1 MAQLVQPADGL
12 QLTEHLFDELACAL
26 TDRIPSVPR
35 RAPMAP
41 SIGGPIARDRLWFF
55 TTYSF
60 RRGSLFPAGFF
71 KSEDTSALIYVPDL
85 DEPTFER
92 TDMNEGTL
100 RLTWQATSKDK
111 VQAYW
116 GNNTR
121 SLIPNLSGSQ
131 LDPLFIAPEAGS
143 ESVFPAAAYQV
154 SWIRPQTNRILF
166 EAGVSVQRVAV
177 DNVAL
182 DAATQLARGNENR
195 FDARP
200 DLYGTFEA
208 TTLTI
213 SRNQGFFSGGTVAH
227 WSQRNTTFRASM
239 SYVTGSH
246 NLKVGIMQAQKW
258 MNNSYRSDNNWTN
271 QITFN
276 RNPVVARFVARPNR
290 TDELTN
296 AGVYA
301 QDQWTIR
308 RFTVNAGLRFDYFK
322 GFYPR
327 PSHRADDVG
336 AGPPVVPGD
345 GRGELEGPAAA
356 AGCGLRPDG

>member
-1 MAQLVQPADGL
+1 
-12 QLTEHLFDELACAL
+12 
-26 TDRIPSVPR
+26 
-35 RAPMAP
+35 MAP

-143 ESVFPAAAYQV
+143 DSVFPAAAYQV

-208 TTLTI
+208 KTLTI

-227 WSQRNTTFRASM
+227 WSQRNTTFR
-239 SYVTGSH
+239 V
-246 NLKVGIMQAQKW
+246 
-258 MNNSYRSDNNWTN
+258 YRTRFLGH
-271 QITFN
+271 TF
-276 RNPVVARFVARPNR
+276 A
-290 TDELTN
+290 
-296 AGVYA
+296 
-301 QDQWTIR
+301 
-308 RFTVNAGLRFDYFK
+308 LR
-322 GFYPR
+322 GM
-327 PSHRADDVG
+327 A
-336 AGPPVVPGD
+336 
-345 GRGELEGPAAA
+345 
-356 AGCGLRPDG
+356 